1 MHANNNISSDKLLLQ
16 WKRVWVG
23 MLSTHP
29 THPLGFVFLFYSA
42 VYYLLVDAINNTMMQ
57 RNSQNCK
64 AVKDDLSNCDVGAAV
79 KEETHK
85 TQHA

>member
-1 MHANNNISSDKLLLQ
+1 
-16 WKRVWVG
+16 
-23 MLSTHP
+23 
-29 THPLGFVFLFYSA
+29 

-85 TQHA
+85 KQHA